1 MNKKA
6 SVSVIV
12 PVYNGMPYLKDCLD
26 SLVSQTLEDIE
37 IIIIDDGST
46 DESGR
51 IADEYAD
58 KFSHVQV
65 FHQENKGLYETR
77 KIGLKKA
84 SGEYVGWV
92 DADDFVNPTMF
103 EKLYQNAIT
112 GNSDLVYCDYSFYP
126 EKVGTKEKWFRP
138 YLGEKDVD
146 FIERNNQPWNKIV
159 KRSLLEELGIGDLFP
174 LCFDEAYIKV
184 LIYAENPIFV
194 NEQLYYYRVGEGSM
208 SSSYTNVRHYE
219 NFIIASENLK
229 KEMKSDSDYWNQ
241 YFEYRIIYYTLMSM
255 LVAANSGDKEEYKQ
269 LKAKLNACKYK
280 KNIHLDN
287 ILKTNFGSIKAFAIK
302 NLISENY
309 DTARLLS
316 KNSIRGGTN
325 NNENIAISVVIP
337 LYNKA
342 RYIEKTIRSVLDQT
356 FVNYG
361 VIVINDGS
369 TDNSTEKVKQFKD
382 PRIKLIN
389 MVDCK
394 IK

>member
-316 KNSIRGGTN
+316 KNIIRGG
-325 NNENIAISVVIP
+325 
-337 LYNKA
+337 NK
-342 RYIEKTIRSVLDQT
+342 
-356 FVNYG
+356 
-361 VIVINDGS
+361 
-369 TDNSTEKVKQFKD
+369 
-382 PRIKLIN
+382 
-389 MVDCK
+389 
-394 IK
+394 